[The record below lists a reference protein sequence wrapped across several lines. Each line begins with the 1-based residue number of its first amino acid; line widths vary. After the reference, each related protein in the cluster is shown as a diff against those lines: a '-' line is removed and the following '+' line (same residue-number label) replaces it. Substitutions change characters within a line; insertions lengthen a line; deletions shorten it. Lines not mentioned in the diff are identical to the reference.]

1 MKVTY
6 KTIGILVVASFV
18 VGIGAAELSGL
29 WKTESTKEPVT
40 IKEGE
45 FAGMPNP
52 SDIRGS
58 YTWSDVAKAFGFD
71 VNLALKAFG
80 ASDPLVKV
88 NTLESIYEGAS
99 LPEGAEIGTDSVRLF
114 VSLLTGLPHTSEES
128 TILPFSAIEVLRAE
142 GKASSDLIEEAAGRA
157 YKPGAAGEAATA
169 APAAS
174 VADSVADTRP
184 AAVVS
189 SIAPAAAK
197 TTATAEPAAAQAV
210 TTPVPSSSVAQ
221 ASTTTTVHTP
231 SPTKTG
237 AEGTGEGAAPG
248 TITGKTTF
256 KEIKAWGLSEEQI
269 KSVTGGEI
277 GNDIAAIRDWVV
289 SKGLSF
295 SEIKAKLQ
303 EMLDAR

>member
-1 MKVTY
+1 MKATY

-18 VGIGAAELSGL
+18 VGIGVAELSGL
-29 WKTESTKEPVT
+29 WKTESTKEPVS

-114 VSLLTGLPHTSEES
+114 VSLLTGLPHTPEES

-142 GKASSDLIEEAAGRA
+142 GKASSDLIEEAAAKA
-157 YKPGAAGEAATA
+157 YKAGAVREKETTESVAPAGEAPASAAVSSGAPTA
-169 APAAS
+169 PVTSAAAEPKAVQPAPSASPAA
-174 VADSVADTRP
+174 DSAGT
-184 AAVVS
+184 
-189 SIAPAAAK
+189 
-197 TTATAEPAAAQAV
+197 
-210 TTPVPSSSVAQ
+210 
-221 ASTTTTVHTP
+221 STTTTVHTP

-237 AEGTGEGAAPG
+237 TEGTGEGAAPG

-256 KEIKAWGLSEEQI
+256 KEIKAWGLSEAQI
-269 KSVTGGEI
+269 KTVTGGEI

-303 EMLDAR
+303 ELLDAR

>member
-18 VGIGAAELSGL
+18 VGIAAAELSGL
-29 WKTESTKEPVT
+29 WKTESTKEPIS

-71 VNLALKAFG
+71 VSLALKAFG

-114 VSLLTGLPHTSEES
+114 VSLLTGLPHSPEES

-142 GKASSDLIEEAAGRA
+142 GKASSDLIEEAAARA
-157 YKPGAAGEAATA
+157 YKAGSVQEKEATASVAPKGEAPASAAVSPGAPT

-174 VADSVADTRP
+174 
-184 AAVVS
+184 
-189 SIAPAAAK
+189 AAAEPK
-197 TTATAEPAAAQAV
+197 AVQPAPSASPSAGSAE
-210 TTPVPSSSVAQ
+210 
-221 ASTTTTVHTP
+221 ASTTTTTVHTP
-231 SPTKTG
+231 SPAKTG
-237 AEGTGEGAAPG
+237 TEGTGEGAAPG

-269 KSVTGGEI
+269 KTVTGGEI
-277 GNDIAAIRDWVV
+277 GNDLAAIRDWVV